1 MTAVGLWAGQ
11 SADHPLARADRMFR
25 IAAGERLDILNS
37 CWVQLQSGR
46 DPAHAFNDI
55 RVVAHKIAGV
65 AASLGHSRLGQ
76 IADDVEQLC
85 VSGAGMD
92 AMQRALREFISAL
105 ADLTED

>member
-1 MTAVGLWAGQ
+1 MTAVGVWAGRN
-11 SADHPLARADRMFR
+11 ADHPLARAEQMFR

-37 CWVQLQSGR
+37 GWMKLQSDR
-46 DPAHAFNDI
+46 EASHARNEI

-65 AASLGHSRLGQ
+65 AASLGHTRLGQ

-85 VSGAGMD
+85 SGGAGLEEL
-92 AMQRALREFISAL
+92 QRALREFISAL